1 MGALEIVDLDNEL
14 RLFSIDQH
22 ILNDVHL
29 RTFVVLCTMDKKLL
43 HPKRSTNSK
52 HPSNM
57 HAHTAPLDSPAYDAS
72 EEDNDPL
79 TDDGSVSL
87 ATTSRNS
94 RMAGASTRN
103 STGPSARA
111 RHALASSLVSSD
123 EGVDSPTYDGDI
135 ESSTTQG
142 PGDVP
147 HTRNHHHHH
156 SSSIA
161 STLSPSTPAAHLPV
175 DPAISTKLPELHTRP
190 PHSSVPRPTP
200 SHPSRPIEPPPAS
213 ISTAAFN
220 PANLTPEHIQ
230 EFVRTTIAGPGIA
243 VGTGPDKK
251 VYKINEQ
258 PRWRPVRIYA
268 DGVYD
273 LFHFGHALQL
283 RQAKLSFPSVPPR
296 STPTGTPSGSTPSL
310 DSSYASADS
319 EASAGQGDTD
329 PNTPGVYLLVG
340 VNSDQQCMEHKSKTV
355 MSHAERCESVRH
367 CRWVDEV
374 VPDAPWVID
383 QEFLDKYKIDYVAH
397 DEDPYGSAGHDDVYA
412 YCKSQGKF
420 LPTRRTPGIST
431 SDLLARL
438 VSGYRHRA
446 WDKKLEKMGLRQL
459 MAEGSDW
466 DESRVGSRAVSTDV
480 SREGSRAHSPVHEE

>member
-1 MGALEIVDLDNEL
+1 
-14 RLFSIDQH
+14 
-22 ILNDVHL
+22 
-29 RTFVVLCTMDKKLL
+29 MDAATASLPNKKLI
-43 HPKRSTNSK
+43 HTKRSVNTK
-52 HPSNM
+52 HPANM
-57 HAHTAPLDSPAYDAS
+57 HAPLDSPAYDAS

-79 TDDGSVSL
+79 TDDGSIHLPPASR
-87 ATTSRNS
+87 TSRTMS
-94 RMAGASTRN
+94 SSAARTPATASN
-103 STGPSARA
+103 RA

-135 ESSTTQG
+135 ESSTTLG
-142 PGDVP
+142 PDDVV
-147 HTRNHHHHH
+147 HVKSHHHHH

-161 STLSPSTPAAHLPV
+161 STLSPSTPAALLPA
-175 DPAISTKLPELHTRP
+175 DAATSSKLPDLHSHPRS

-200 SHPSRPIEPPPAS
+200 SHPSRPSEPAPAS

-220 PANLTPEHIQ
+220 PANLTPEDIQ
-230 EFVRTTIAGPGIA
+230 EFVRSTIASPGVVVDGQA
-243 VGTGPDKK
+243 H
-251 VYKINEQ
+251 KIHDPPQ
-258 PRWRPVRIYA
+258 WRPIRIYA

-283 RQAKLSFPSVPPR
+283 RQAKLSFPSVIPP
-296 STPTGTPSGSTPSL
+296 STPTGSSAPSL
-310 DSSYASADS
+310 SSSSAASQS
-319 EASAGQGDTD
+319 ETSLPPIDTD
-329 PNTPGVYLLVG
+329 LSNTSIPGVYLLVG
-340 VNSDQQCMEHKSKTV
+340 VNSDEQCMEHKSRTV

-397 DEDPYGSAGHDDVYA
+397 DQDPYGSAGHDDVYA
-412 YCKSQGKF
+412 YCKVNGKF

-466 DESRVGSRAVSTDV
+466 DESRVGSRVASTDV
-480 SREGSRAHSPVHEE
+480 SREGSRAHSPEREEPTSPQT

>member
-1 MGALEIVDLDNEL
+1 
-14 RLFSIDQH
+14 
-22 ILNDVHL
+22 
-29 RTFVVLCTMDKKLL
+29 
-43 HPKRSTNSK
+43 
-52 HPSNM
+52 M
-57 HAHTAPLDSPAYDAS
+57 HAPLDSPAYDAS

-79 TDDGSVSL
+79 TDDGSISL
-87 ATTSRNS
+87 PATSRAS
-94 RMAGASTRN
+94 RSMPGAASRN
-103 STGPSARA
+103 QAAPSGRV

-135 ESSTTQG
+135 ESSTTLG
-142 PGDVP
+142 PDDVV
-147 HTRNHHHHH
+147 HTRSHHHHH
-156 SSSIA
+156 ASSIA
-161 STLSPSTPAAHLPV
+161 STLSPSTPAGHLPADV
-175 DPAISTKLPELHTRP
+175 ASSSRLPDHQSHSRST
-190 PHSSVPRPTP
+190 HSSVPRPTP
-200 SHPSRPIEPPPAS
+200 SHPSRPIEPPLAS
-213 ISTAAFN
+213 NSSEAN
-220 PANLTPEHIQ
+220 PANLTVDDIQ
-230 EFVRTTIAGPGIA
+230 DFVRNIIAGPGIA
-243 VGTGPDKK
+243 VGPKMYK
-251 VYKINEQ
+251 VNEP

-283 RQAKLSFPSVPPR
+283 RQAKLAFPSIQPR
-296 STPTGTPSGSTPSL
+296 FTPTGTPSTSTSSL
-310 DSSYASADS
+310 EPPLTNDS
-319 EASAGQGDTD
+319 EASLPQSEAD
-329 PNTPGVYLLVG
+329 PSTYTPGVYLLAG
-340 VNSDQQCMEHKSKTV
+340 VNSDQQCVEHKSKTV

-412 YCKSQGKF
+412 YCKLQGKF

-466 DESRVGSRAVSTDV
+466 DESRVGSRVASTDV
-480 SREGSRAHSPVHEE
+480 SREGSRAHSPEHTSEPTSPAT